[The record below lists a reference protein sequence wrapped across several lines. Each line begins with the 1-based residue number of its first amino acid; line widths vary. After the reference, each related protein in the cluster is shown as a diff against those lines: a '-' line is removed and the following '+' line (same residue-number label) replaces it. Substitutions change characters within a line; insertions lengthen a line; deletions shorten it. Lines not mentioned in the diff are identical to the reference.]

1 MTSALKQLLEAAN
14 AHPFLFVGSGFTHRY
29 LKTDDWKGL
38 IEHFAKQAKPD
49 TEFAFQFYRNEV
61 ELGSSGEVDLPAI
74 TEHIAKDYNRR
85 FLSDLEFKDLR
96 ATYADQIYAGVSTL
110 KIGVSDLFSA
120 QEENFENADHP
131 EEISALGH
139 ARKNIAGIITTNFDR
154 YLEHLFPEHV
164 PYIGQ
169 DQLLFNQSYGVGE
182 IYKIHGCVSDPSSL
196 VLTQADYASYK
207 NRNAYLSAKLMT
219 IFLEHPIIFIGY
231 SLKDS
236 NIRLIF
242 EDIANC
248 LNESQLSKL
257 SERLIFIQRAK
268 DGRPAGISTV
278 RENFEH
284 KSIEFKQVVLPEFS
298 TLFKSIAGLRS
309 SYPPKI
315 LRKLKKDIYDM
326 VLSTDPKERISVI
339 DIDENTDLDTVEYV
353 MGVGVSK
360 KLSGTGYGGLD
371 VRDLIQ
377 DVIYDDQGFDAE
389 LIVEIVLPKLGK
401 QTTFNLPT
409 FKYLSQVEDLILDTR
424 LSQYLDEVSAEGVEY
439 WLNTTIHKQ
448 LDGTNV
454 VNSIEELKAKYD
466 ITDPK
471 CAHSALVELAY
482 ISTDPVDLDAFRN
495 LLIEVDEQY
504 SPMQGKPIPC
514 ITTDFRRAVR
524 IYDWLKY
531 GHKKTPKVPKG
542 TEAD

>member
-1 MTSALKQLLEAAN
+1 MTSTLKKLLEATN

-38 IEHFAKQAKPD
+38 IEHFAKLAKPD

-61 ELGSSGEVDLPAI
+61 EPLSSGEDDLPAI
-74 TEHIAKDYNRR
+74 TELIAKDYNRR
-85 FLSDLEFKDLR
+85 FLSEPEFDPLR
-96 ATYADQIYAGVSTL
+96 TQYAEQIHAGVSTL
-110 KIGVSDLFSA
+110 KIGVADRFLT
-120 QEENFENADHP
+120 EEANFDNAAHP
-131 EEISALGH
+131 DEMSALGH

-154 YLEHLFPEHV
+154 YLEHLFPDHV

-182 IYKIHGCVSDPSSL
+182 IYKIHGCVSAPSSL
-196 VLTQADYASYK
+196 VLTQGDYTSYK
-207 NRNAYLSAKLMT
+207 SRNAYLSAKLMT

-231 SLKDS
+231 SLTDK

-248 LNESQLSKL
+248 LNESQLATL

-268 DGRPAGISTV
+268 EGRPEGISTV
-278 RENFEH
+278 RENFEN

-298 TLFKSIAGLRS
+298 TLFKTIAGLKS
-309 SYPPKI
+309 SYPPKL

-326 VLSTDPKERISVI
+326 VLSTEPKERISVI
-339 DIDENTDLDTVEYV
+339 DIDENTDLETVEYV

-360 KLSGTGYGGLD
+360 HMSGMGYGGLA
-371 VRDLIQ
+371 VSHLIQ
-377 DVIYDDQGFDAE
+377 DVIYDDQGFDPE

-409 FKYLSQVEDLILDTR
+409 FKYISQTEDLILDER
-424 LSQYLDEVSAEGVEY
+424 LSKYLDEVREKEVEY
-439 WLNTTIHKQ
+439 WLNRTIHKQ
-448 LDGTNV
+448 LDNTTV
-454 VNSIEELKAKYD
+454 ASSIEELRAKHD
-466 ITDPK
+466 ITDIR
-471 CAHSALVELAY
+471 CAHLALVELAY
-482 ISTDPVDLDAFRN
+482 ISTGPIDLDAFKN
-495 LLIEVDEQY
+495 LLIEVDERY
-504 SPMQGKPIPC
+504 SPMQGKPIP

-531 GHKKTPKVPKG
+531 GHKKNT
-542 TEAD
+542 

>member
-49 TEFAFQFYRNEV
+49 TEFALQFYRNEV
-61 ELGSSGEVDLPAI
+61 EPDSSGGIDLPAI

-85 FLSDLEFKDLR
+85 VLSDPEFKELR
-96 ATYADQIYAGVSTL
+96 ASYADQIHAGVSTL
-110 KIGVSDLFSA
+110 KIGVSDLFYS

-154 YLEHLFPEHV
+154 YLEHLFPDHV

-169 DQLLFNQSYGVGE
+169 DELLFNQSYGVGE
-182 IYKIHGCVSDPSSL
+182 IYKIHGCVSAPSSL
-196 VLTQADYASYK
+196 VLTKADYASYK

-231 SLKDS
+231 SLTDS

-268 DGRPAGISTV
+268 EGRPAGISTV
-278 RENFEH
+278 RENFDN

-298 TLFKSIAGLRS
+298 TLFKSIAALRS

-326 VLSTDPKERISVI
+326 VLSTEPKERISVI
-339 DIDENTDLDTVEYV
+339 DIDENTDLDTVTYV

-360 KLSGTGYGGLD
+360 QLSGTGYGGLD

-377 DVIYDDQGFDAE
+377 DVIYDDRAFEAE
-389 LIVEIVLPKLGK
+389 LIVGIVLPKLGR
-401 QTTFNLPT
+401 QTTNNLPM
-409 FKYLSQVEDLILDTR
+409 FKYLSQAEDLILDTR
-424 LSQYLDEVSAEGVEY
+424 VSKYVDEVSAKGVDT
-439 WLNTTIHKQ
+439 WLSKSIHKQ
-448 LDGTNV
+448 LDNTTV
-454 VNSIEELKAKYD
+454 ASSIEELRAKHD

-471 CAHSALVELAY
+471 CAHTALVELAY
-482 ISTDPVDLDAFRN
+482 ISTGQIDLDGFRG
-495 LLIEVDEQY
+495 LLIQVDELY
-504 SPMQGKPIPC
+504 SPMQGKPTTC

-531 GHKKTPKVPKG
+531 WHKKTPKVPKG